1 MNKTCIAPNDIREGD
16 LVAYLEGAASP
27 AVIGHIARCPA
38 CAAEAAALREIDLLF
53 TAVHARPECPDLDD
67 LLQYQAGLLTRAE
80 QRRIKRHVVS
90 CEACQAE
97 LAALTISEPGPL
109 PADRLRQTGRA
120 ILRALLAPASA
131 TPTFAVRGDERR
143 WLEYRAGGYRI
154 ILGLVPPLAAEQ
166 IWQIEGQLLR
176 EDEALP
182 ALDGAAVQLL
192 RDDAVVARDTV
203 DDFGYFA
210 LERLAPG
217 LYAIQV
223 DLDQTSI
230 LIEDV
235 KLA

>member
-1 MNKTCIAPNDIREGD
+1 MNKTCIAPKDIREGD

-27 AVIGHIARCPA
+27 AVIGHIVRCPA
-38 CAAEAAALREIDLLF
+38 CATEAAALREVDLLF
-53 TAVHARPECPDLDD
+53 TAAHERPECPELDD

-80 QRRIKRHVVS
+80 QRRIKRHIVS

-97 LAALTISEPGPL
+97 LAALAIPEPGPVL
-109 PADRLRQTGRA
+109 ADRLRQTGRV

-131 TPTFAVRGDERR
+131 APALAVRGDGRR
-143 WLEYRAGGYRI
+143 WFKYQAGGYRL

-176 EDEALP
+176 EDQALP
-182 ALDGAAVQLL
+182 APNGAAVQLL
-192 RDDAVVARDTV
+192 RDDTVAARDIV

-217 LYAIQV
+217 RYAIQV

-235 KLA
+235 TLT